1 MRPEDSRCEY
11 ALPVAIGRMCGM
23 GFVSIVCKN
32 SLDGVCAFSL
42 RYLISQLYPKGIIQR
57 KRKTLFCANA
67 YEIMFFVF
75 F

>member
-1 MRPEDSRCEY
+1 MRPEDSRCEF

-42 RYLISQLYPKGIIQR
+42 ISQLYPKGIIQR
-57 KRKTLFCANA
+57 NRKTLFCANA
-67 YEIMFFVF
+67 YEIMFFF